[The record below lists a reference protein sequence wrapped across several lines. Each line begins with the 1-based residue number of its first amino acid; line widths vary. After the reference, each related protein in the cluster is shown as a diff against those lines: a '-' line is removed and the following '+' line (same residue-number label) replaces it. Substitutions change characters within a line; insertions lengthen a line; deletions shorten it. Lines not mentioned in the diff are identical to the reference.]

1 MKTCIIALLASCA
14 LLAQSTA
21 KISKALGAAGQA
33 EKALIDEVVLA
44 NRILSNEGVLDA
56 YGHVS
61 VRSEKDPTHFYLSRH
76 IPAGVATAA
85 DIIEYDLDTK
95 PVVQSDY
102 IGYSERFI
110 HGEIYKAR
118 PDVKAIVHGH
128 APEIVAFS
136 VTSVPLVPIAHMAAF
151 LYEGVPN
158 FEIRKAGGVTDM
170 LIRTNELGKALA
182 QTLGD
187 KPAALLRGHGAV
199 VVAPSLHVVAGR
211 AYYMNVN
218 ARELQQAML
227 LGAGKV
233 VYMEREEAKK
243 AAPQDGYERAW
254 TLWKAKAMAK

>member
-1 MKTCIIALLASCA
+1 MKTCFITLFTSCA
-14 LLAQSTA
+14 LLAQSSA
-21 KISKALGAAGQA
+21 VSKAIGAAGQA

-61 VRSEKDPTHFYLSRH
+61 VRSEKDPSHFYLARH
-76 IPAGVATAA
+76 LPAGVITPA
-85 DIIEYDLDTK
+85 DMIEYDLDTK
-95 PVVQSDY
+95 PVVKNDY

-110 HGEIYKAR
+110 HGEIYKVR

-136 VTSVPLVPIAHMAAF
+136 ITSVPLLPVAHMAAF
-151 LYEGVPN
+151 LYEGVPT

-170 LIRTNELGKALA
+170 LIRTNELGRALA

-218 ARELQQAML
+218 ARELQQAL
-227 LGAGKV
+227 VLGGGKV
-233 VYMEREEAKK
+233 AYLEREEAKK
-243 AAPQDGYERAW
+243 AAPQDGFERAW
-254 TLWKAKAMAK
+254 TLWKSKWGAK